1 MEIVDNNSITY
12 FNLTGKKGFL
22 KFSYAPHGKIGIIF
36 ANTYITIN
44 IMVKT
49 LPIILVIFILTMSCE
64 KIMENNIPENYP
76 TTYKKNSPDILLQMR
91 ASYALKNP
99 YMTTSLNDFG
109 FCDWHGDLL
118 DVGTTPLQNIITQ
131 SEATDIVRNFVSNNS
146 TETGVINSNDLD
158 FYKVRTYTGS
168 DGAIRWH
175 FISSNQKIDT
185 VEILQTKFLIYLTN
199 NEVSLCVGNWYPEIF
214 IPSEFNVNQ
223 TKAKA
228 DLIGKVV
235 THYPF
240 ESPKYNVTITEV
252 DLIKSKIGLKVLP
265 LENGDITELRVCW
278 EMDIPGPVYYKVYID
293 VMTGNIVGQEPTAF
307 FM

>member
-1 MEIVDNNSITY
+1 M
-12 FNLTGKKGFL
+12 G
-22 KFSYAPHGKIGIIF
+22 
-36 ANTYITIN
+36 
-44 IMVKT
+44 KT
-49 LPIILVIFILTMSCE
+49 LPIILLIFILAVSCE
-64 KIMENNIPENYP
+64 KAIEYNIPENYP
-76 TTYKKNSPDILLQMR
+76 TTFNKLSSNSLSQMR
-91 ASYALKNP
+91 ASYALKNQ
-99 YMTTSLNDFG
+99 YMTTALNDFG
-109 FCDWHGDLL
+109 LCDWFGDLL
-118 DVGTTPLQNIITQ
+118 SVGTPPLQNIITQ
-131 SEATDIVRNFVSNNS
+131 SEATAIVRNFVSNNS
-146 TETGVINSNDLD
+146 SETGVTNPNDLN

-185 VEILQTKFLIYLTN
+185 VEVLHTTFLIYLTN

-240 ESPKYNVTITEV
+240 ERPKYTVTITEV
-252 DLIKSKIGLKVLP
+252 DLAESITGIKVLP
-265 LENGDITELRVCW
+265 IENEDIIELRVCW
-278 EMDIPGPVYYKVYID
+278 EMDIPAPVYYKVYVD
-293 VMTGNIVGQEPTAF
+293 VMTGNIVGQEPTVF